1 MKLRIVLNWVALLAT
16 LVINGLATGLP
27 LGGRT
32 TGEISD
38 SFPVLF
44 TPAGYVF
51 TIWGVIY
58 LALIGFAI
66 FQSLPAQ
73 RNNPRLER
81 IGYWFLASCIF
92 NSVWIFLWQYE
103 LFPFTILAMLGLLVS
118 LIAIY
123 QRVGIGLQRV
133 PRSETW
139 LVNVPFGIYL
149 GWVSVATIANTAV
162 LLYSLGWNGW
172 ILPPAIWTL
181 IVLLV
186 ATGLGITLMFTRRE
200 VAYPLVLVWAF
211 AGIYNKQAA
220 TPLVAVTAAVLAVLL
235 VILLVVSL
243 VRRKQSAVQAQ
254 VSPSKLR
261 RSPNVPA

>member
-1 MKLRIVLNWVALLAT
+1 MKLKIVLNWVALLVT
-16 LVINGLATGLP
+16 IGVNGLATGLP

-38 SFPVLF
+38 SFPVFF

-51 TIWGVIY
+51 GIWGVIY

-81 IGYWFLASCIF
+81 IGYWFVASCVF
-92 NSVWIFLWQYE
+92 NSAWIFLWQYGI
-103 LFPFTILAMLGLLVS
+103 FPLTILAMLGLLIS
-118 LIAIY
+118 LIMVY

-133 PRSETW
+133 PASETW

-149 GWVSVATIANTAV
+149 GWVSVATIANASV
-162 LLYSLGWNGW
+162 LLYYLGWGGG
-172 ILPPAIWTL
+172 IIPPTVWTV

-186 ATGLGITLMFTRRE
+186 ATALGAVLIFTRRE

-211 AGIYNKQAA
+211 AGIY
-220 TPLVAVTAAVLAVLL
+220 V
-235 VILLVVSL
+235 
-243 VRRKQSAVQAQ
+243 KQSATQMVAITAL
-254 VSPSKLR
+254 VLALVLLLMLGANLLR
-261 RSPNVPA
+261 GRRTAVPAAV

>member
-1 MKLRIVLNWVALLAT
+1 MKLRIGLNWVALLVT
-16 LVINGLATGLP
+16 LVVNGLATGLP

-51 TIWGVIY
+51 SIWGVIY

-66 FQSLPAQ
+66 FQSLPSQ
-73 RNNPRLER
+73 RGNPRLER
-81 IGYWFLASCIF
+81 IGYWFVASCIF
-92 NSVWIFLWQYE
+92 NSAWIFFWQYQI
-103 LFPFTILAMLGLLVS
+103 FPITILAILGLLVS

-123 QRVGIGLQRV
+123 QRAGIGLQPVSRL
-133 PRSETW
+133 ETW
-139 LVNVPFGIYL
+139 LVNIPFGIYL
-149 GWVSVATIANTAV
+149 GWVSVATIANASV
-162 LLYSLGWNGW
+162 LLYYLGWNGW
-172 ILPPAIWTL
+172 VIPPAVWTL

-235 VILLVVSL
+235 LIGLAVSL
-243 VRRKQSAVQAQ
+243 VRRGRSAALVVAS
-254 VSPSKLR
+254 V
-261 RSPNVPA
+261 